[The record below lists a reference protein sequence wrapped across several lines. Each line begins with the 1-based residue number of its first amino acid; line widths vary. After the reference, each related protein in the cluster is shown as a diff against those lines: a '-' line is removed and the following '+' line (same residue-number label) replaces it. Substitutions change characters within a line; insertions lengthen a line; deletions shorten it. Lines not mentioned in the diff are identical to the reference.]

1 LAELRTIFCWGN
13 FVFPFD
19 GRSLVMKSSVS
30 LLVLAGVC
38 STSAALLPAFAL
50 DLDLD
55 KKITREQVK
64 EALLERISLLATPLS
79 ADQSSAGQSLAGQS
93 SADVNTGLAGD
104 SVVDTPPELPIVP
117 VAKLKPP
124 VKPLPTVVQVSTGEA
139 SWYGPGFFGNRTAN
153 GEVFRPGTM
162 TAAHRSLPFGTKV
175 RVTNLWNDR
184 SAVVTINDRGPFIAH
199 RVIDLAHGAAHKLGL
214 ISNGIAQVRLEVL
227 R

>member
-1 LAELRTIFCWGN
+1 
-13 FVFPFD
+13 
-19 GRSLVMKSSVS
+19 MKFSVS

-38 STSAALLPAFAL
+38 SSSAALLPAFAL

-55 KKITREQVK
+55 KKVTREQVK
-64 EALLERISLLATPLS
+64 KALLERISLFATPLS
-79 ADQSSAGQSLAGQS
+79 ANQGSSDQASSDQG
-93 SADVNTGLAGD
+93 SADVATGLTVD
-104 SVVDTPPELPIVP
+104 SVVETPQALPIVP
-117 VAKLKPP
+117 VAKLNRP
-124 VKPLPTVVQVSTGEA
+124 VKPTPTVVQVSTGEA
-139 SWYGPGFFGNRTAN
+139 SWYGPGFFGNRTAS

-199 RVIDLAHGAAHKLGL
+199 RVIDLAHGAAHELGL
-214 ISNGIAQVRLEVL
+214 ISSGIAQVRLEVL

>member
-1 LAELRTIFCWGN
+1 MVE
-13 FVFPFD
+13 
-19 GRSLVMKSSVS
+19 GRLPAGDDFFSSFKCRLLVMKFSVS

-38 STSAALLPAFAL
+38 SSSAALLPAFAR

-55 KKITREQVK
+55 KKVTREQVK
-64 EALLERISLLATPLS
+64 KALLERISLLATPLS
-79 ADQSSAGQSLAGQS
+79 VNQGSSDQA
-93 SADVNTGLAGD
+93 SADVANGLTVD
-104 SVVDTPPELPIVP
+104 SVVETPQALPIVP
-117 VAKLKPP
+117 VAKLNRP
-124 VKPLPTVVQVSTGEA
+124 VKPTPTVVQVSTGEA
-139 SWYGPGFFGNRTAN
+139 SWYGPGFFGNRTAS

-199 RVIDLAHGAAHKLGL
+199 RVIDLAHGAAHELGL
-214 ISNGIAQVRLEVL
+214 ISSGIAQVRLEVL

>member
-1 LAELRTIFCWGN
+1 
-13 FVFPFD
+13 
-19 GRSLVMKSSVS
+19 MKSSVS

-93 SADVNTGLAGD
+93 SADVNTGLTGD

-124 VKPLPTVVQVSTGEA
+124 VKPLPSVVQVSTGEA

-162 TAAHRSLPFGTKV
+162 TAAHRNLPFGTKV

-214 ISNGIAQVRLEVL
+214 ISSGIAQVRLEVL

>member
-1 LAELRTIFCWGN
+1 
-13 FVFPFD
+13 
-19 GRSLVMKSSVS
+19 MKSSVS

-38 STSAALLPAFAL
+38 STSAALCPAFAL

-79 ADQSSAGQSLAGQS
+79 ADQSRAGQS
-93 SADVNTGLAGD
+93 SAEVNTGLAGD

-214 ISNGIAQVRLEVL
+214 ISSGIAQVRLEVL

>member
-1 LAELRTIFCWGN
+1 
-13 FVFPFD
+13 
-19 GRSLVMKSSVS
+19 MKFSVS

-38 STSAALLPAFAL
+38 SSSAALLPAFAR

-55 KKITREQVK
+55 KKVTREQVK
-64 EALLERISLLATPLS
+64 KALLERISLFATPLS
-79 ADQSSAGQSLAGQS
+79 ANRGSSDQASSDQG
-93 SADVNTGLAGD
+93 SADVATGLTVD
-104 SVVDTPPELPIVP
+104 SVVETPQALPIVP
-117 VAKLKPP
+117 VAKLNRP
-124 VKPLPTVVQVSTGEA
+124 VKPTPTVVQVSTGEA
-139 SWYGPGFFGNRTAN
+139 SWYGPGFFGNRTAS

-199 RVIDLAHGAAHKLGL
+199 RVIDLAHGAAHELGL
-214 ISNGIAQVRLEVL
+214 ISSGIAQVRLEVL

>member
-1 LAELRTIFCWGN
+1 
-13 FVFPFD
+13 
-19 GRSLVMKSSVS
+19 MKFSVS

-38 STSAALLPAFAL
+38 SSSAALLPAFAL

-55 KKITREQVK
+55 KKVTREQVK
-64 EALLERISLLATPLS
+64 KALLERISLLATPLS
-79 ADQSSAGQSLAGQS
+79 ANQVSSDQARSDQG
-93 SADVNTGLAGD
+93 SADVATGLTVD
-104 SVVDTPPELPIVP
+104 SVVETPPALPIVP
-117 VAKLKPP
+117 VAKLNRP
-124 VKPLPTVVQVSTGEA
+124 VKPTPTVVQVSTGEA
-139 SWYGPGFFGNRTAN
+139 SWYGPGFFGNRTAS

-199 RVIDLAHGAAHKLGL
+199 RVIDLAHGAAHELGL
-214 ISNGIAQVRLEVL
+214 ISSGIAQVRLEVL

>member
-1 LAELRTIFCWGN
+1 
-13 FVFPFD
+13 
-19 GRSLVMKSSVS
+19 MKSSVS

-79 ADQSSAGQSLAGQS
+79 ADQSSAGQS

-214 ISNGIAQVRLEVL
+214 ISSGIAQVRLEVL

>member
-1 LAELRTIFCWGN
+1 MVE
-13 FVFPFD
+13 
-19 GRSLVMKSSVS
+19 GRIPAGDDFFSSFKCRLLVMKFSVS

-38 STSAALLPAFAL
+38 SGSAALLPAFAR

-55 KKITREQVK
+55 KKVTREQVK
-64 EALLERISLLATPLS
+64 KALLERISLLATPLS
-79 ADQSSAGQSLAGQS
+79 ANQGSSDQG
-93 SADVNTGLAGD
+93 SADVATGLTVD
-104 SVVDTPPELPIVP
+104 SVVEIPQALPIVP
-117 VAKLKPP
+117 VAKLNRP
-124 VKPLPTVVQVSTGEA
+124 VKPTPSVVQVSTGEA
-139 SWYGPGFFGNRTAN
+139 SWYGPGFFGNRTAS

-199 RVIDLAHGAAHKLGL
+199 RVIDLAHGAAHELGL
-214 ISNGIAQVRLEVL
+214 ISSGIAQVRLEVL

>member
-1 LAELRTIFCWGN
+1 
-13 FVFPFD
+13 
-19 GRSLVMKSSVS
+19 MKFSVS

-38 STSAALLPAFAL
+38 SGSAALLPAFAL

-55 KKITREQVK
+55 KKVTREQVK
-64 EALLERISLLATPLS
+64 KALLERISLFATPLS
-79 ADQSSAGQSLAGQS
+79 ANQASSDQG
-93 SADVNTGLAGD
+93 SADVATGLTVD
-104 SVVDTPPELPIVP
+104 SVVETPQALPIVP
-117 VAKLKPP
+117 VAKLNRP
-124 VKPLPTVVQVSTGEA
+124 VKPTPTVVQVSTGEA
-139 SWYGPGFFGNRTAN
+139 SWYGPGFFGNRTAS

-199 RVIDLAHGAAHKLGL
+199 RVIDLAHGAAHELGL
-214 ISNGIAQVRLEVL
+214 ISSGIAQVRLEVL

>member
-1 LAELRTIFCWGN
+1 
-13 FVFPFD
+13 
-19 GRSLVMKSSVS
+19 MKFSVS

-38 STSAALLPAFAL
+38 SSSAALLPAFAL

-55 KKITREQVK
+55 KKVTREQVK
-64 EALLERISLLATPLS
+64 KALLERISLFATPLS
-79 ADQSSAGQSLAGQS
+79 ANQGTSDQARSDQG
-93 SADVNTGLAGD
+93 SADVVTGLTVD
-104 SVVDTPPELPIVP
+104 SVVEAPPALPIVP
-117 VAKLKPP
+117 VAKLKRP
-124 VKPLPTVVQVSTGEA
+124 VKPTPTVVQVSTGEA
-139 SWYGPGFFGNRTAN
+139 SWYGPGFFGNRTAS

-199 RVIDLAHGAAHKLGL
+199 RVIDLAHGAAHELGL
-214 ISNGIAQVRLEVL
+214 ISSGIAQVRLEVL